1 MKATSI
7 THEQLEATRQAGDFK
22 LVAVAGSGKTTTLI
36 EYAASRPV
44 LSSGRSPRILYLAF
58 NRTVRLEAQARFA
71 RRGLTNVTVHTAH
84 SLAYSYVIV
93 RQKYVL
99 SAGGDYSIQ
108 DIAAQLGFTQRTM
121 LAGCMMASHVK
132 KLFSYFCNS
141 KAVTVEQLD
150 YLAIIDPADAKS
162 RRFARQNKE
171 NIYRYAQQLY
181 TQMDTNKLPCT
192 HDFYLKKFQFIA
204 PPLPY
209 DYILF
214 DEGQDASE
222 TMLEVFM
229 QQPATKLIVGDPHQQ
244 IYGFRHAVNSLDKF
258 DAPTLYLSQSFRFG
272 DEVAQ
277 LANYVL
283 GWKSSFDT
291 GQLTTIKG
299 VGKHQPPVAPIHAT
313 IGRTNV
319 AVLAKAIDM
328 LCIEEQIGSLYFEG
342 RFETYIYM
350 DSGGSLMDIYYLNQ
364 DRLDRVRSPLI
375 KTMGHVGE
383 LKQYVDQTGEASM
396 RLALEI
402 VETYQD
408 ALPEYIEQIR
418 QAHVDDSM
426 RHVADQIFSTV
437 HRCKGMEYDG
447 VTLCDDFI
455 EKKGVSEKLAD
466 KQNPANLQALHEEIN
481 MLYVA
486 LTRSRQQV
494 RIPDTLRASFSFD
507 RAALAPVPA
516 ENRTQQRSESALTGQ
531 GETASGQVAK
541 LRATV

>member
-1 MKATSI
+1 MKSTSL
-7 THEQLEATRQAGDFK
+7 THEQLEATQQPGDFK

-36 EYAASRPV
+36 EYAASRPA
-44 LSSGRSPRILYLAF
+44 LRSGRLPRILYLAF
-58 NRTVRLEAQARFA
+58 NRTVRLEAQTRFA
-71 RRGLTNVTVHTAH
+71 KRGLTNVTVHTAH
-84 SLAYSYVIV
+84 SLAYGYVIG
-93 RQKYVL
+93 RHNYVL

-108 DIAAQLGFTQRTM
+108 EIATQLGFSQRNM
-121 LAGCMMASHVK
+121 LAGCVMASHVK

-141 KAVTVEQLD
+141 KAVTVEQLE
-150 YLAIIDPADAKS
+150 YLAIIDLTDAKS
-162 RRFARQNKE
+162 RRFALQNKE
-171 NIYRYAQQLY
+171 KIYRFAQQLY
-181 TQMDTNKLPCT
+181 TQMDTGKLACT
-192 HDFYLKKFQFIA
+192 HDFYLKKFQFVA

-222 TMLEVFM
+222 TMLAVFM
-229 QQPATKLIVGDPHQQ
+229 AQKATKLIVGDPHQQ

-272 DEVAQ
+272 DDIAN

-291 GQLTTIKG
+291 GQLTTLKG
-299 VGKHQPPVAPIHAT
+299 VGKQKPPAAPTHAT

-319 AVLAKAIDM
+319 AVLAKAINM
-328 LCIEEQIGSLYFEG
+328 LCIDEQIGSLYFEG
-342 RFETYIYM
+342 RFETYTYM
-350 DSGGSLMDIYYLNQ
+350 DSGGSLMDIYHLYQ

-383 LKQYVDQTGEASM
+383 LKHYVDQTGEASM

-402 VETYQD
+402 VEAYQD

-418 QAHVDDSM
+418 RAHLQDSM

-455 EKKGVSEKLAD
+455 EKKVLSEKLAD
-466 KQNPANLQALHEEIN
+466 KQNSVNLQALHEEIN

-486 LTRSRQQV
+486 LTRGRQQV
-494 RIPDTLRASFSFD
+494 NIPVTLQANFNFD
-507 RAALAPVPA
+507 RAAMPLDAQRCSGSVLAD
-516 ENRTQQRSESALTGQ
+516 
-531 GETASGQVAK
+531 
-541 LRATV
+541 

>member
-1 MKATSI
+1 MKSI
-7 THEQLEATRQAGDFK
+7 NLTPEQRQATQQVGDFK

-36 EYAASRPV
+36 EYAASRPA
-44 LSSGRSPRILYLAF
+44 LSSGRLPRILYLAF
-58 NRTVRLEAQARFA
+58 NRTVRLEAQSRFA

-84 SLAYSYVIV
+84 SLAYSYVIG
-93 RQKYVL
+93 RHQYVL

-108 DIAAQLGFTQRTM
+108 DIAAQLGFTQRNM
-121 LAGCMMASHVK
+121 LAGCVMASHVK

-141 KAVTVEQLD
+141 KAIMVEDLD
-150 YLAIIDPADAKS
+150 YGAIIDPADAKS
-162 RRFARQNKE
+162 RRFVRQNKE
-171 NIYRYAQQLY
+171 KIYRYAQQLY
-181 TQMDTNKLPCT
+181 THMDTRKLPCT
-192 HDFYLKKFQFIA
+192 HDFYLKKFQFVA

-222 TMLEVFM
+222 TMLDVFM
-229 QQPATKLIVGDPHQQ
+229 RQRATKLIVGDPHQQ

-272 DEVAQ
+272 KDIAQ

-283 GWKSSFDT
+283 GWKRNFDT
-291 GQLTTIKG
+291 SQLTTLEG
-299 VGKHQPPVAPIHAT
+299 VGRHQPAVAPVHAT

-342 RFETYIYM
+342 RFETYTYM
-350 DSGGSLMDIYYLNQ
+350 DSGGSLMDIYHLYQ

-383 LKQYVDQTGEASM
+383 LKHYVDQTGEASM

-402 VETYQD
+402 VETYHD
-408 ALPEYIEQIR
+408 ALPDYIEQIR

-426 RHVADQIFSTV
+426 RHIADQIFSTV

-466 KQNPANLQALHEEIN
+466 KQNPVNLQALHEEIN

-486 LTRSRQQV
+486 LTRSRQQLS
-494 RIPDTLRASFSFD
+494 IPVTLRAGFNFD
-507 RAALAPVPA
+507 QANLTPA
-516 ENRTQQRSESALTGQ
+516 VQRCSESEPTGQ
-531 GETASGQVAK
+531 GGTVSGQITQFQAAV
-541 LRATV
+541 

>member
-1 MKATSI
+1 MKSI
-7 THEQLEATRQAGDFK
+7 NLTHEQRQATQQVGDLK

-36 EYAASRPV
+36 EYAASRPA
-44 LSSGRSPRILYLAF
+44 LSSGRLPRILYLAF
-58 NRTVRLEAQARFA
+58 NRTVRLEAQSRFA
-71 RRGLTNVTVHTAH
+71 RRGLTNVAVHTAH
-84 SLAYSYVIV
+84 SLAYSYVIA
-93 RQKYVL
+93 RHRYVL
-99 SAGGDYSIQ
+99 NAGGDYSIQ
-108 DIAAQLGFTQRTM
+108 DIAAQLGFTQRNM
-121 LAGCMMASHVK
+121 LAGCVMASHVK

-141 KAVTVEQLD
+141 KAVTVEELD
-150 YLAIIDPADAKS
+150 YETIIDAADAKS
-162 RRFARQNKE
+162 RRFVRQNKE
-171 NIYRYAQQLY
+171 KIYRYAQQLY
-181 TQMDTNKLPCT
+181 SQMDTGKLPCT
-192 HDFYLKKFQFIA
+192 HDFYLKKFQFVA

-222 TMLEVFM
+222 TMLAVFM

-272 DEVAQ
+272 DDIAQ

-283 GWKSSFDT
+283 SWKSSFDT
-291 GQLTTIKG
+291 GQLTTLQG
-299 VGKHQPPVAPIHAT
+299 VGTYQPPVAPLHAT

-328 LCIEEQIGSLYFEG
+328 LCVEEQIGSLYFEG
-342 RFETYIYM
+342 RFETYTYM
-350 DSGGSLMDIYYLNQ
+350 DSGGSLMDIYHLYQ

-383 LKQYVDQTGEASM
+383 LKHYVDQTGEASM

-408 ALPEYIEQIR
+408 ALPDYIDQIR
-418 QAHVDDSM
+418 QAHFDDSM
-426 RHVADQIFSTV
+426 RAVADQIFSTV

-447 VTLCDDFI
+447 VILCDDFI
-455 EKKGVSEKLAD
+455 EKKGVSDKLAD
-466 KQNPANLQALHEEIN
+466 KQNPVNLQTLHEEIN

-486 LTRSRQQV
+486 LTRSRQHLT
-494 RIPDTLRASFSFD
+494 IPVTLRSNFSVD
-507 RAALAPVPA
+507 RATP
-516 ENRTQQRSESALTGQ
+516 ALTALLGSQ
-531 GETASGQVAK
+531 PTKAAGGGTASGQITQ
-541 LRATV
+541 LQATH